1 MRDEMTAI
9 LPYIVTWFALS
20 GAIRQGTEA
29 PVVAIE
35 SPMDYQVFQRQTMDE
50 GQVFVRGRTLKQG
63 SRVEAA
69 ASTAAWQPL
78 AYDSATGVFTGSV
91 VAPAGGF
98 YELRVRVM
106 GGDRPLAEAVV
117 SHVGMGEVFAI
128 AGQSNATNY
137 GEVRQ
142 ETKSRMVVAFDGRS
156 WRIADDPQPG
166 VQDASSRG
174 SFIPSFGDALYA
186 RYHVPVGIAAVGHG
200 STSVRQWL
208 PQGQRFAIPPTLARF
223 VTEVGP
229 GQWESDGTLFN
240 GMMAR
245 IGQLGPHGFRG
256 VALAPG

>member
-1 MRDEMTAI
+1 MTAM
-9 LPYIVTWFALS
+9 LALVVTWFAPS
-20 GAIRQGTEA
+20 GAIPQGTEA
-29 PVVAIE
+29 TVIAIE
-35 SPMDYQVFQRQTMDE
+35 SPLDYQVFQRQTTEE

-69 ASTAAWQPL
+69 VSAEGWQPL

-106 GGDRPLAEAVV
+106 VGDRPLAEAVV
-117 SHVGMGEVFAI
+117 SHVGMGEVFVI

-156 WRIADDPQPG
+156 WQIADDPQPG